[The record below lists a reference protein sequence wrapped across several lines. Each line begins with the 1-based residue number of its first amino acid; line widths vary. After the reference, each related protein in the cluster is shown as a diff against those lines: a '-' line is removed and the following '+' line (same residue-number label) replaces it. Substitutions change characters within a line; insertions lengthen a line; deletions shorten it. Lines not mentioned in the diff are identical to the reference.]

1 MKRNTIFH
9 GGAALHRHARF
20 SWWSPQ
26 MPLSVLLNTAVTW
39 RSCCLGT
46 SIILLW
52 SSPWRL
58 VIGSYPCCL
67 YYVALKI
74 ALDGNHFTKRPVH
87 EPGTNGE
94 VPCKWTKLQY
104 FRPLLPVAIEF
115 CKLPILWNHPSA
127 PFILSQLLFIHN
139 RICSTKSACYTF
151 RGISSKNLRLKS
163 ILPRVE
169 KELYIKTLLK
179 IQYNTRLYSLDEHP
193 KGIKL
198 KYFS

>member
-26 MPLSVLLNTAVTW
+26 MLPSVLLSMAVTW
-39 RSCCLGT
+39 RSRCLGT
-46 SIILLW
+46 FTILPW
-52 SSPWRL
+52 SSSWGL
-58 VIGSYPCCL
+58 VIGSYPCRL
-67 YYVALKI
+67 YYVTLKT
-74 ALDGNHFTKRPVH
+74 ALDSNHFTGRRLH
-87 EPGTNGE
+87 GPGTNGE
-94 VPCKWTKLQY
+94 VPHKWTKLQY
-104 FRPLLPVAIEF
+104 FHPLLPVTVEF